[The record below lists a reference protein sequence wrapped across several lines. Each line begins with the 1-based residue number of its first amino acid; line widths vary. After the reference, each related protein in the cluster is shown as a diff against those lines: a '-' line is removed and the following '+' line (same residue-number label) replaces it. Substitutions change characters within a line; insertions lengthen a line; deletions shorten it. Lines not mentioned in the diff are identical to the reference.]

1 MDSVEPRKGIKSGGT
16 IVKITG
22 KNLLCGSYLEFLIEN
37 GKCTIL
43 NSTVINNT
51 EIIQCQTPASREW
64 GQKASLLKLKMDNY
78 VKELNEPRFKFL
90 YVDDPLIFGVDSEST
105 ISSGGLVLN
114 VKGKDLDTIQN
125 AALVL
130 STSHL
135 LPNKQPT
142 QSSMFKSKC
151 HIFNSSLLKCEIP
164 HIDDY
169 RLTSESTQ
177 MVEYFLYIQFNELT
191 SKFFYE
197 RQIQVFADP
206 TFDHSQIFTDQTP
219 IVLIKGENLLRGVKE
234 SDYRVWIGAEAQCNI
249 TSITMN
255 LIACIL
261 PNQNDIAL
269 HNEHADLNGGIL
281 KRSLK
286 DSYELRVQIGRKLIR
301 SIGFLKYEKNTLLKY
316 DVVQIKYIIA
326 AACVTSLVLM
336 ITMTTCFVVLK
347 RRQNKQIRQL
357 KLMQCEFENLEMR
370 VARECK
376 EAFTELQMDIG
387 ELANTLNQTGAP
399 FNDYQKFCVKIL
411 LPNASDAERYLLT
424 TTVDLRVKSY
434 FRHI

>member
-1 MDSVEPRKGIKSGGT
+1 MD
-16 IVKITG
+16 
-22 KNLLCGSYLEFLIEN
+22 N
-37 GKCTIL
+37 GKCNIV
-43 NSTVINNT
+43 NSTVINET
-51 EIIQCQTPASREW
+51 EVIHCQTPASSDW
-64 GQKASLLKLKMDNY
+64 TQKGSFIKLKMDNY
-78 VKELNEPRFKFL
+78 VKALNESRFKFV
-90 YVDDPLIFGVDSEST
+90 YVDDPLIFGVDAEST
-105 ISSGGLVLN
+105 ISSGGLVIN
-114 VKGKDLDTIQN
+114 VKGRDLETIQN

-130 STSHL
+130 SSSHL
-135 LPNKQPT
+135 LPSKQL
-142 QSSMFKSKC
+142 SEASLFKSKC
-151 HIFNSSLLKCEIP
+151 RIANSSLLECEMPQIND
-164 HIDDY
+164 H
-169 RLTSESTQ
+169 RLTSQSTQ
-177 MVEYFLYIQFNELT
+177 MIEYFLYIQVNELT

-197 RQIQVFADP
+197 RPIQVFADP
-206 TFDHSQIFTDQTP
+206 TFDHSQVFTDQTP
-219 IVLIKGENLLRGVKE
+219 IVLIKGDNLLRGLKE

-261 PNQNDIAL
+261 PNQNDLAL
-269 HNEHADLNGGIL
+269 QSDHKDPNGQVI
-281 KRSLK
+281 KRSLRK
-286 DSYELRVQIGRKLIR
+286 DSYEMRVQIGQRLILP
-301 SIGFLKYEKNTLLKY
+301 IGLLKYEKNALLKY

-326 AACVTSLVLM
+326 AACITSLILV

-424 TTVDLRVKSY
+424 TTVDLRVRSP
-434 FRHI
+434 FHVISHL